1 MEIISDIKE
10 YQHTDRSC
18 VTIGNFDG
26 LHLGHKRI
34 LDDVVKTA
42 RQCACRSIL
51 VTFEPHPLDLLRPG
65 QAPLLI
71 TTPQEKTSLIE
82 GTGIDVLLVLKF
94 DASLAQLEGKDF
106 VQEVLCS
113 RLQAKHIFVGRHFVF
128 GHRRSGN
135 VALLEQMGKDL
146 DFEVHVIPQVI
157 VRGTRVSSTWIRELV
172 QSGRISMAN
181 RLMGHFYTLSGKIV
195 AGQGL
200 GRRFLV
206 PTLNMDV
213 VNAIIPKPGVYVTM
227 AGLQGQGYPSVT
239 NVGRRPTVEGLGL
252 TIETHVLNT
261 GLRSTPATMELSF
274 LHHLRNEKKFD
285 TLDALKVQIDRD
297 CQRAERFFRL
307 LDKVR
312 HL

>member
-1 MEIISDIKE
+1 MEILSDIKE
-10 YQHTDRSC
+10 YKQTDRSC
-18 VTIGNFDG
+18 LTIGNFDG

-34 LDDVVKTA
+34 LDDVVRTA
-42 RQCACRSIL
+42 RHCGCRSIL

-71 TTPQEKTSLIE
+71 TTRQEKTSLIE
-82 GTGIDVLLVLKF
+82 KAGIDVLLVLKF
-94 DASLAQLEGKDF
+94 DAALAQLDGRDF
-106 VQEVLCS
+106 VQELLCS
-113 RLQAKHIFVGRHFVF
+113 RLHAKHIFVGRHFVF
-128 GHRRSGN
+128 GYRRSGN

-172 QSGRISMAN
+172 QSGRVSMAN
-181 RLMGHFYTLSGKIV
+181 RLMGHFYTLSGKLV

-200 GRRFLV
+200 GRKFLV
-206 PTLNMDV
+206 PTLNMEV

-227 AGLQGQGYPSVT
+227 AELEDRSYPSVT

-261 GLRSTPATMELSF
+261 ELRSTPATMEVSF
-274 LHHLRNEKKFD
+274 IHRLRDEKKFG
-285 TLDALKVQIDRD
+285 TLDVLKTQIARD
-297 CQRAERFFRL
+297 CQQAVRFFRL
-307 LDKVR
+307 LDKLQ